1 MHYFIPF
8 LSSKIPENSLTWNTD
23 KKMLVIKDNVVEWLA
38 GLSASI
44 TLTHN

>member
-23 KKMLVIKDNVVEWLA
+23 KKLLAITDTVVEWLA
-38 GLSASI
+38 GLGAQ
-44 TLTHN
+44 